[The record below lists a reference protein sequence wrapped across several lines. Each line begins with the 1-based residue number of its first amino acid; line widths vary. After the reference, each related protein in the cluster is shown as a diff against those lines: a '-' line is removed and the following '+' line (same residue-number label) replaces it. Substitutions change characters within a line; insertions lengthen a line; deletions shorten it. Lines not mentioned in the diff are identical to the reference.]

1 MNPFQIMALLNVL
14 LGAGRIALGLVMLTG
29 GGVYAGQ
36 LIDNPLTYLVSG
48 AISII
53 FGIGNWFRWQLA
65 TIGSMLM
72 IALSIYDSQYGAANQ
87 DWRFWVLS
95 IYAAVTTTLV
105 LWSYLD
111 TAKEVKAQN
120 S

>member
-1 MNPFQIMALLNVL
+1 MNPFQLMALLNVS
-14 LGAGRIALGLVMLTG
+14 LGAGRIALGFIMLTG

-36 LIDNPLTYLVSG
+36 LIDNPLTYVASG
-48 AISII
+48 MISIL
-53 FGIGNWFRWQLA
+53 FGIGNWLRWQIA

-72 IALSIYDSQYGAANQ
+72 IALSIYDSQFGASNQ

-95 IYAAVTTTLV
+95 VYAAVTTTLV

-120 S
+120 A